1 MDLKKIVTD
10 KLVTTKTR
18 KKEIMEAV
26 NYLNSEPITVM
37 DDYKDSLTSKIKQI
51 DEYRGENFGDTFP
64 LLNNILK
71 IYD

>member
-1 MDLKKIVTD
+1 
-10 KLVTTKTR
+10 
-18 KKEIMEAV
+18 MESV
-26 NYLNSEPITVM
+26 NYLNSEPLTVM

-51 DEYRGENFGDTFP
+51 DGYRGENFGETFP